1 MGGLE
6 KGGGDEGREG
16 EDCGICRIYFKR
28 NVVGKELRSNHG
40 DFPCVRKSSEVS
52 DIMCGSNSFTS
63 RPSVD
68 PRGCVDQPPPGPRA
82 RGCVEAGAMLCGSKN
97 ITGRPWTREAA
108 SRPAAGRKVDAN
120 QAWAA
125 LSVLPL

>member
-16 EDCGICRIYFKR
+16 EDCGICRRYFKR
-28 NVVGKELRSNHG
+28 NVVGEEFRSNHR
-40 DFPCVRKSSEVS
+40 DFPCVRKPSEAS

-68 PRGCVDQPPPGPRA
+68 PRGCV
-82 RGCVEAGAMLCGSKN
+82 EAGCWPESRCQSRVGGTFGAAFVTFLGLVFVTGSLPTRT
-97 ITGRPWTREAA
+97 TGGTP
-108 SRPAAGRKVDAN
+108 N
-120 QAWAA
+120 
-125 LSVLPL
+125 LP

>member
-16 EDCGICRIYFKR
+16 EDCGIGRRYFKR
-28 NVVGKELRSNHG
+28 NVVGEEFRSNHG
-40 DFPCVRKSSEVS
+40 DFPCVRKSSEAS

-68 PRGCVDQPPPGPRA
+68 PRGCV
-82 RGCVEAGAMLCGSKN
+82 EAGSMLCGSKN
-97 ITGRPWTREAA
+97 NTSRPWTREAA
-108 SRPAAGRKVDAN
+108 SRPAAGRKVDTN

-125 LSVLPL
+125 PSVLPL